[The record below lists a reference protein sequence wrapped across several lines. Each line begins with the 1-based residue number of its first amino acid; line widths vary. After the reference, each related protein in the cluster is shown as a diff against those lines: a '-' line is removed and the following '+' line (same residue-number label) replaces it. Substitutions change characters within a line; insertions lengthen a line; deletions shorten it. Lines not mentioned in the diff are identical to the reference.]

1 MIASG
6 EGGMMTTNNKKIAER
21 FEKLKNPPSVN
32 RPEEQNGFS
41 EISLNHRLSNLHA
54 AVGLA
59 QLERLEKNLP
69 VRTDK
74 EPVVDELANTII
86 DQWNDRELE
95 SKDETVDET
104 AYWFFENLKSKTL
117 NRIADITLV
126 NG

>member
-1 MIASG
+1 
-6 EGGMMTTNNKKIAER
+6 MTENQR
-21 FEKLKNPPSVN
+21 LN
-32 RPEEQNGFS
+32 RIKYLHEYINGWAAHYNRKAPKDKYEE
-41 EISLNHRLSNLHA
+41 
-54 AVGLA
+54 
-59 QLERLEKNLP
+59 LESLEKNLP